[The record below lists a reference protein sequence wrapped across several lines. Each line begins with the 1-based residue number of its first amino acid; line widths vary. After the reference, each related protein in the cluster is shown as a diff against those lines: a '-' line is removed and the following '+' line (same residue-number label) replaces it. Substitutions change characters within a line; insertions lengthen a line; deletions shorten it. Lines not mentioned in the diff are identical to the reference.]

1 MSHLGVGNKF
11 RTKNVVPAIE
21 KILSGTAL
29 DEPTE
34 KPKNEKVDGRTKEY
48 KNAVKRMTNG
58 GRRKDGPDGRSKSYK
73 ETVSR
78 IAARTSK
85 RDATVEESKKPL
97 NELFSDVDFLI
108 DQLSNS
114 MEYYSED
121 EFAEFMS
128 DEIKMSPKIAKQIF
142 NDYWKLSAT
151 DRMNNGGD
159 DWKVFLA
166 KHGIR

>member
-11 RTKNVVPAIE
+11 KTKDVVPAIE

-48 KNAVKRMTNG
+48 KNAVKRMSNG

-121 EFAEFMS
+121 DFVEFMG
-128 DEIKMSPKIAKQIF
+128 DEIKMSSSIAKQIF
-142 NDYWKLSAT
+142 KGYWKLSAT
-151 DRMNNGGD
+151 DRMKNGVD
-159 DWKVFLA
+159 DWKVWLA
-166 KHGIR
+166 KYGIR

>member
-1 MSHLGVGNKF
+1 MSHLGVDNKF

-29 DEPTE
+29 DEPKE
-34 KPKNEKVDGRTKEY
+34 EPKTEKVDGRTKEY
-48 KNAVKRMTNG
+48 KNAVKRMDGG
-58 GRRKDGPDGRSKSYK
+58 GRRKDGPDCRTKGYRA
-73 ETVSR
+73 TVAR
-78 IAARTSK
+78 IAARSSK
-85 RDATVEESKKPL
+85 NTQMEESKEEI

-166 KHGIR
+166 KHGIG

>member
-11 RTKNVVPAIE
+11 KTKDVVPAIE

-48 KNAVKRMTNG
+48 KNAVKRMSNG

-97 NELFSDVDFLI
+97 NELFSDSVISL
-108 DQLSNS
+108 
-114 MEYYSED
+114 Y
-121 EFAEFMS
+121 EFN
-128 DEIKMSPKIAKQIF
+128 KISR
-142 NDYWKLSAT
+142 D
-151 DRMNNGGD
+151 
-159 DWKVFLA
+159 
-166 KHGIR
+166 